1 METPTKIQK
10 EFSENRKEIYN
21 GDVLVLIPVYV
32 VRKHAVD
39 WRKPLKSEL
48 QTTVDAYAYSFAA

>member
-1 METPTKIQK
+1 M
-10 EFSENRKEIYN
+10 
-21 GDVLVLIPVYV
+21 IPVYV

-48 QTTVDAYAYSFAA
+48 QTTVDAYAYLFAA